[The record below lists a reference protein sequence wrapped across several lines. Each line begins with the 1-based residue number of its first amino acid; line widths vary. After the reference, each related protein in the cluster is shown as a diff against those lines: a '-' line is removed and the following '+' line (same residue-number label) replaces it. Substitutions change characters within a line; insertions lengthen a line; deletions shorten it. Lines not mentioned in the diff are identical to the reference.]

1 MHGTRC
7 FVGFGFGAIQGG
19 LFLYEAFRSG
29 NFSRLVVAE
38 VLPDTVKALRA
49 AGGTYRVNVA
59 TPHGIEVHEVRN
71 IEVYNPTDP
80 ADRPHLVKALAEA
93 DEIAT
98 ALPSVDF
105 FDRGEASVARL
116 LAEGFTRR
124 NKPGVVYAAENHNHA
139 AELLEQALQKHG
151 QARQL
156 PIQFLN
162 TVIGKMSGMVQ
173 DAAEI
178 SSQSLAPI
186 TKGSTKALLVESFN
200 RILITRIHL
209 HGFRR
214 GLSVFEEKPDLMPFE
229 EAKLYGHNATHALL
243 GYLANQ
249 KGMRFM
255 SEIAQDPT
263 LLALGREAFLKESG
277 GALIH
282 KYGGTDALFT
292 SSGFQ
297 AYVDDLLTRMVNPYL
312 RDAVE
317 RVIRDPVR
325 KLGWHDRLIGT
336 MRLAIEAGI
345 TPTRFARGAAAAV
358 KLLQAAK
365 PELTLDTA
373 LDPLWTARDATP
385 ATKDEIKRLIQ
396 AGSF

>member
-1 MHGTRC
+1 MQSKRC

-19 LFLYEAFRSG
+19 LFLYEAHRSG

-38 VLPDTVKALRA
+38 VLPDTVKALRDS
-49 AGGTYRVNVA
+49 GGTYHVNIA
-59 TPHGIEVHEVRN
+59 TPNGIEIHAVHG

-80 ADRPHLVKALAEA
+80 ADRPKLVKALEEA

-98 ALPSVDF
+98 ALPSVEF

-116 LAEGFTRR
+116 LADGFTHRVE
-124 NKPGVVYAAENHNHA
+124 PGVVYAAENHNHA
-139 AELLEQALQKHG
+139 AELLEQAVGKYCQQHI
-151 QARQL
+151 
-156 PIQFLN
+156 PIQYLN

-173 DAAEI
+173 DATEI
-178 SSQSLAPI
+178 SSQGLAPI
-186 TKGSTKALLVESFN
+186 TQNHPKALLVESFN
-200 RILITRIHL
+200 RILVSKISLT
-209 HGFRR
+209 GFTR

-243 GYLANQ
+243 GYLANN

-255 SEIAQDPT
+255 SEIIQDPA
-263 LLALGREAFLKESG
+263 LLAIGREAFLRESG
-277 GALIH
+277 RALIH

-292 SSGFQ
+292 PKGFQ

-317 RVIRDPVR
+317 RVIRDPLR

-336 MRLAIEAGI
+336 MLLAIEAGI
-345 TPTRFARGAAAAV
+345 RPTRFAQAAAAAV
-358 KLLQAAK
+358 KLLQAEH
-365 PELTLDTA
+365 PGSTLDTL
-373 LDPLWTARDATP
+373 LDPLWTAKDATP
-385 ATKDEIKRLIQ
+385 DRKNEIKKLIE
-396 AGSF
+396 AELP